1 MLRRLVALLS
11 VLALVALLTTTATG
25 TPTQADGFRVKT
37 DKVGD
42 VRAKGLAL
50 AQRKALDLK
59 SVRVYGDSRVGVLVQ
74 ARFAGNVAGQ
84 LGQGKLKKGGVA
96 LVLNANTGFA
106 SAGFY
111 TFGSGPFGDTLHL
124 TRSTMIGVLR
134 HGNGVDFFIS
144 GNGWPNVG
152 SLQVET
158 FAMPPFTPPSSP
170 EASGNLTTEDL
181 QAILHSSSPADL
193 DVLTHGF
200 LGAGGLDDLSCAEL
214 ENLIPAIDQ
223 EIANAAAAEAA
234 VGKSEYADETI
245 AALRHMKADA
255 QEALDYDC
263 PPPGGTQ
270 LLFDGW
276 WQHHGPGD
284 SDVCAEV
291 STKPAW
297 PGGSGT
303 ISVSGPGVVGGT
315 GKTFT
320 LDADGTATI
329 PYQIN
334 QLGLYTFTYSA
345 TDKGQTLS
353 GTSTVD
359 VQSAQ
364 GSQSCP

>member
-1 MLRRLVALLS
+1 MLRRVVPVLS
-11 VLALVALLTTTATG
+11 MLALVALLATAASG
-25 TPTQADGFRVKT
+25 RPSRADGFRVKP

-42 VRAKGLAL
+42 VKAKGLTL
-50 AQRKALDLK
+50 PQRKALDLT
-59 SVRVYGDSRVGVLVQ
+59 SVRVYGDSRIGAIVQ
-74 ARFAGNVAGQ
+74 ARFAGNVVGQ
-84 LGQGKLKKGGVA
+84 LGKGKLKKAGVA
-96 LVLNANTGFA
+96 LVLDANSGFA

-144 GNGWPNVG
+144 GNGWPNVS

-158 FAMPPFTPPSSP
+158 FATPPFTPPPSAEP
-170 EASGNLTTEDL
+170 SGNLTSEDL
-181 QAILHSSSPADL
+181 QAILHASSPADL

-214 ENLIPAIDQ
+214 ENLIPAIDR
-223 EIANAAAAEAA
+223 EIANATAAEAA
-234 VGKSEYADETI
+234 VGKTEYADETI
-245 AALRHMKADA
+245 AALRHMKSDA
-255 QEALDYDC
+255 QDALAYDC

-284 SDVCAEV
+284 SDVCAELT
-291 STKPAW
+291 TKPAW
-297 PGGSGT
+297 PGGTGT
-303 ISVSGPGVVGGT
+303 ISVSGPGVVGAT

-334 QLGLYTFTYSA
+334 ELGLYTFTYSA
-345 TDKGQTLS
+345 TDKGQTLN
-353 GTSTVD
+353 GTATVD
-359 VQSAQ
+359 VQP
-364 GSQSCP
+364 SQ